1 MVSDMLLYHFGY
13 GSHGPLSAGKRLR
26 PQMVMRVASA
36 QGAALE
42 ATLDA
47 SVAVEMLHN
56 YSLIHDDIED
66 RDELRRGRR
75 TLWAV
80 YGIPQAINAGD
91 ALCAMT
97 FLTLLVAE
105 QTHPHAS
112 VVAMVRTLH
121 EAHRIM
127 CVGQSRD
134 ISFESAKHVV
144 LGDYH
149 EMIAGK
155 TAALFAASCALG
167 AECAHATPA
176 VVQQYA
182 AAGHA
187 FGISFQIQDDIL
199 GIWASSDATGKTAAN
214 DLARRKWTYPV
225 AWALSQPESSARSVV
240 ADAYAAGTELDALA
254 VGRVIDAL
262 DSLGAKEAATRA
274 AREPLALVERLPN
287 ADVRDFLLEGSTVS

>member
-1 MVSDMLLYHFGY
+1 MLLYHFGY
-13 GSHGPLSAGKRLR
+13 GTHGPARAGKRLR
-26 PQMVMRVASA
+26 PQMVMRVAEA
-36 QGAALE
+36 LGAE
-42 ATLDA
+42 SGATLDA
-47 SVAVEMLHN
+47 SAAVEMLHN

-80 YGIPQAINAGD
+80 YGVPQAINAGD

-97 FLTLLVAE
+97 FLTLLQAE
-105 QTHPHAS
+105 TSHPYER

-121 EAHRIM
+121 EAHRVM

-134 ISFESAKHVV
+134 IAFESASHVAIQ
-144 LGDYH
+144 DYH

-167 AECAHATPA
+167 AECAHAPA
-176 VVQQYA
+176 DAVQLYA

-187 FGISFQIQDDIL
+187 FGISFQVQDDIL
-199 GIWASSDATGKTAAN
+199 GIWASSDATGKTVGN

-225 AWALSQPESSARSVV
+225 AWALSQPSSPARTVV
-240 ADAYAAGTELDALA
+240 ADAYAPGHELDTAT
-254 VGRVIDAL
+254 VGRVIEAL

-274 AREPLALVERLPN
+274 AREPLARIERLPN